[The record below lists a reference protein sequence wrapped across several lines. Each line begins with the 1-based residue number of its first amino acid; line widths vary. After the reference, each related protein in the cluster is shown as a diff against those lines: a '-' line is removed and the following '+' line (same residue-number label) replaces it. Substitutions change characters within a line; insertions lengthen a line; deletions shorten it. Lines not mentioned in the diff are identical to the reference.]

1 MASRVSL
8 PQVVIRATVAA
19 FVCGG
24 GGVVWLAANHS
35 PWLPLFFAVP
45 GRLLVIAL
53 NLAGLGLSVMARRQ
67 FSRSE
72 PLGVVWS
79 LVVLAAACH
88 LAGGVLWQV
97 EGEGWQRLRMVL
109 AGPVQTLLLVAGLA
123 VALRIYRRSGLQGRP
138 QLADWIPMGVAAG
151 FTVWEIYDLLLGVP
165 GAPVSFEQA
174 VVLVN
179 IPLLSLLLI
188 EAVLVRRFSLRMG
201 GGLIAQCWGAFTAAI
216 LVTFVGDVAVWLF
229 AHGPVPVPL
238 NATSWYVW
246 FLASAAYALAP
257 AYQVEACRRAAV

>member
-1 MASRVSL
+1 
-8 PQVVIRATVAA
+8 
-19 FVCGG
+19 
-24 GGVVWLAANHS
+24 
-35 PWLPLFFAVP
+35 
-45 GRLLVIAL
+45 
-53 NLAGLGLSVMARRQ
+53 
-67 FSRSE
+67 
-72 PLGVVWS
+72 
-79 LVVLAAACH
+79 
-88 LAGGVLWQV
+88 
-97 EGEGWQRLRMVL
+97 
-109 AGPVQTLLLVAGLA
+109 
-123 VALRIYRRSGLQGRP
+123 
-138 QLADWIPMGVAAG
+138 MGVAAG